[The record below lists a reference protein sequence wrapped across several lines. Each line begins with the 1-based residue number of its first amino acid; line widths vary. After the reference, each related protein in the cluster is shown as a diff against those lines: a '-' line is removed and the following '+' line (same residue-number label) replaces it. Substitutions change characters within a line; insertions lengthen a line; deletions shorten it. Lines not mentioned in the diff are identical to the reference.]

1 LQQSFFQ
8 SPPCVLVLL
17 SAGSKQQGTLRNS
30 NHVFCFVVF
39 FYFFTLEPTKE
50 PDEEKKS
57 YAIIFGV
64 SLGGGLF
71 VLALASICLIRFCK
85 RNKMGGRNRRH
96 SGIMPS
102 EEAFPN
108 REKYELKNAKSAEKV
123 IYFEQVGVWS
133 KSMKGESNEA
143 FE

>member
-1 LQQSFFQ
+1 
-8 SPPCVLVLL
+8 
-17 SAGSKQQGTLRNS
+17 
-30 NHVFCFVVF
+30 
-39 FYFFTLEPTKE
+39 
-50 PDEEKKS
+50 
-57 YAIIFGV
+57 
-64 SLGGGLF
+64 
-71 VLALASICLIRFCK
+71 
-85 RNKMGGRNRRH
+85 MGGRNRRH